1 MGRDKI
7 SVIGAGNVGATV
19 ANRVGEMEVGDVVMV
34 DIIDGLPQGK
44 GLDMLESAPIEGFDS
59 SIIGT
64 TGYEE
69 TRGSDVVVV
78 TSGVPRKPGMS
89 REDLLET
96 NKKII
101 DSVVNQVV
109 ANSPN
114 AILIMVANPLDTMTY
129 LALKRSGFPKN
140 RVMGMAGILDT
151 ARFKAFI
158 AMELDVSIEDI
169 QTIILGGHGD
179 EMVPLPRYTTVS
191 GIPLLQLLPEE
202 TVDRLVERTRKGGG
216 EIVSLLKT
224 GSAFYAPGAAAAQM
238 VEAILKDKKRIL
250 PCCAYLEGEYGLSD
264 ICFGVPIKLGANGV
278 EEVIEVEL
286 NQAERKSVSQSAD
299 AVRESITALKL

>member
-1 MGRDKI
+1 MGRNKI

-19 ANRVGEMEVGDVVMV
+19 ANKVAEMEIGDVVMV

-44 GLDMLESAPIEGFDS
+44 GLDMLESAPIGGFDS
-59 SIIGT
+59 NIVGSM
-64 TGYEE
+64 GYDE
-69 TRGSDVVVV
+69 TAHSDVVVV
-78 TSGVPRKPGMS
+78 TSGVARKPGMS

-101 DSVVNQVV
+101 ESVVGQVV
-109 ANSPN
+109 AKSPN

-129 LALKRSGFPKN
+129 LALKRSGFPRN

-158 AMELDVSIEDI
+158 SMEIDVSIEDI
-169 QTIILGGHGD
+169 QTVILGGHGD

-191 GIPLLQLLPEE
+191 GIPILQLLPEE
-202 TVDRLVERTRKGGG
+202 TVERLVERTRKGGG

-264 ICFGVPIKLGANGV
+264 ICFGVPVKLGAKGV
-278 EEVIEVEL
+278 EEIIELEL
-286 NQAERKSVSQSAD
+286 SAEEKELVSKSAESVSK
-299 AVRESITALKL
+299 SIAGLKL